1 MIEQMSH
8 RNQLVSLAILEH
20 VLVAAREVVSGEAEP
35 AADDVVAQP
44 EARQQSALA
53 QQPGLAAYL
62 KRSEQERGKLA
73 EKRQLAK
80 QEAERRRAEK
90 QAKTKI

>member
-35 AADDVVAQP
+35 AADEVVAQP
-44 EARQQSALA
+44 EARQSALA